1 MLIGKDNREMFNVEL
16 FNIGPLE
23 LAFISIV
30 LFFRSIYQRRKAQR
44 IKDAN
49 TEIIKIMIFY
59 IINDKFI
66 NKQIFQEMYGG
77 ILAKYNLHSSK
88 LYSIQRIMQE
98 IHSFI
103 ISSKDYTD
111 EQRVQFY
118 ENYAIKEEKIFECTP
133 RQEPEP
139 FGEKFELWTREII
152 GGFFIILIALL
163 VGAWLMNRYGETTIN
178 AWIDLI
184 WVLAVFSILGFILSF
199 IIGEIASWLW
209 RKSLSIICRLEE
221 WWGGMKRK

>member
-1 MLIGKDNREMFNVEL
+1 MFNIEL
-16 FNIGPLE
+16 SNIGSLE
-23 LAFISIV
+23 LAFVIIV
-30 LFFRSIYQRRKAQR
+30 LFFRPIYQRRKAQR

-77 ILAKYNLHSSK
+77 VLAKYNLHLSK

-98 IHSFI
+98 THSFI
-103 ISSKDYTD
+103 ISSKEYTD
-111 EQRVQFY
+111 EQRIQFY

-133 RQEPEP
+133 RQELEP
-139 FGEKFELWTREII
+139 WGEKLELYAQEVI
-152 GGFFIILIALL
+152 GGFLIILIELFVA
-163 VGAWLMNRYGETTIN
+163 AWLINRYGEAVIH

-184 WVLAVFSILGFILSF
+184 WALAGVSMLGSILSF
-199 IIGEIASWLW
+199 IIGKIAPWLW
-209 RKSLSIICRLEE
+209 RKSLGIICRLQE

>member
-1 MLIGKDNREMFNVEL
+1 MFNIEL
-16 FNIGPLE
+16 SNTGPLE
-23 LAFISIV
+23 LAFIIIV
-30 LFFRSIYQRRKAQR
+30 YFHFFRPIYQRRKTQR

-66 NKQIFQEMYGG
+66 NKQIFQEMYEG

-98 IHSFI
+98 THSFI
-103 ISSKDYTD
+103 ILSKEYTD
-111 EQRVQFY
+111 KQRVQFY

-139 FGEKFELWTREII
+139 FWEKVELCTREII
-152 GGFFIILIALL
+152 GGFFIILVELL
-163 VGAWLMNRYGETTIN
+163 GVAWLINRYGESAIV

-184 WVLAVFSILGFILSF
+184 WALAGFSILGSILSS
-199 IIGEIASWLW
+199 IIGKIAPWLW
-209 RKSLSIICRLEE
+209 RKSLGIICRLEE